1 MPRPPLVYRLLR
13 AFVRLLVGVFFREI
27 VVEGEANVPRDRGG
41 LLVAWH
47 PNGIVDPA
55 LILASAPVQVVFGAR
70 HGLLRWPVLGTLMRG
85 LGTVPIYRAQDAG
98 RTGAADP
105 DARRA
110 ANDQSLGALAEAV
123 RGGRFAALF
132 PEGVSHDAPFL
143 SEVKTGAARLFL
155 RAAEGAGPPPVV
167 VPVGLHYDR
176 KDVFRSDVVVA
187 FHPPLDVS
195 GLAPLADATGEA
207 ETQPDAVPTGAAS
220 PAHVL
225 TDRIEDALVEA
236 VRPTEDWALHR
247 LMHRAYALMRAEDDV
262 RLGIRS
268 EPLSARDRARGFHQ
282 IWTGYQHRRQ
292 SHPAETEALRRDL
305 ADYDRLLRASGM
317 ADADLD
323 RPPLLNPLLGVL
335 FAVQLVLLAVLLP
348 PILVLGFVVNA
359 PPYLA
364 LKPLARRFAGAEK
377 DTATIK
383 ILGGVV
389 LFPLAWLVAGVAAG
403 VTAARLHDAFP
414 AVPDAPLAA
423 GMVVVLLS
431 VLGGILAMRWSELT
445 QEALRAVRVRLL
457 RQRRRA
463 VLARLQVQRT
473 RLHDRF
479 LDLKEGLE
487 LPDTVV

>member
-47 PNGIVDPA
+47 PNGVVDPA

-85 LGTVPIYRAQDAG
+85 LGTVPIYRAQDSS
-98 RTGAADP
+98 AADP

-110 ANDQSLGALAEAV
+110 ANDQSLGALAQAV
-123 RGGRFAALF
+123 RDGRFAALF

-155 RAAEGAGPPPVV
+155 RAADGAEPAPVI

-176 KDVFRSDVVVA
+176 KDLFRSDVVVA
-187 FHPPLDVS
+187 FHPPLDAS
-195 GLAPLADATGEA
+195 RLADAPGEA
-207 ETQPDAVPTGAAS
+207 EARPDAAPTDALPTGAAS

-262 RLGIRS
+262 RLGLRS

-282 IWTGYQHRRQ
+282 IWTGYQHRRR
-292 SHPAETEALRRDL
+292 SHPGEIADLRRDL

-317 ADADLD
+317 TDADLD

-364 LKPLARRFAGAEK
+364 LKPLARRFAGADK

-389 LFPLAWLVAGVAAG
+389 LFPLAWLVAGAAAG
-403 VTAARLHDAFP
+403 VTAARLHDFFP

-423 GMVVVLLS
+423 GVVVVLLS
-431 VLGGILAMRWSELT
+431 VLGGVLAMRWSELT
-445 QEALRAVRVRLL
+445 QEAVRAVRVRLL

-473 RLHDRF
+473 DLHDRF
-479 LDLKEGLE
+479 LALKEGLE
-487 LPDTVV
+487 LPDSVV